1 MWIVSRGG
9 LITAVE
15 VLVRHRSVEG
25 GLHTKGRKGRQRRR
39 SKIGQC
45 KYVTQLQYSQSTG
58 LIYNH
63 SSNWQRWLA
72 GGRTGS
78 VASSLCGSL
87 ISHSFSRTCPPLA
100 INLISHIRDRNR
112 FSFLLPEFPF
122 FSHL

>member
-25 GLHTKGRKGRQRRR
+25 GLHTKGRRGRQPRR

-72 GGRTGS
+72 GGRRTGGQA
-78 VASSLCGSL
+78 VWLHPCAVHLFPIRSLAHVL
-87 ISHSFSRTCPPLA
+87 HWR
-100 INLISHIRDRNR
+100 
-112 FSFLLPEFPF
+112 
-122 FSHL
+122 